1 MGRPKDS
8 ICPECNNPGTLN
20 THPDCKRT
28 RKARRQRE
36 WNASKRAS
44 VGTVCQRCASAL
56 GFFGH
61 DVERLRAALA
71 LVTSEKDYRHTT
83 SERS

>member
-1 MGRPKDS
+1 MATLVSLMAAPCDVCGEVAPENRKSNSAYARKDT
-8 ICPECNNPGTLN
+8 G
-20 THPDCKRT
+20 
-28 RKARRQRE
+28 AV
-36 WNASKRAS
+36 